1 MTDFDVALRRYRGN
15 RFVDRDITRCT
26 GMSLRAWREA
36 IKRKAVRTVQSGR
49 GRGRVRVCDATN
61 LKRAAVISALNQTG
75 LSLDVAGQIA
85 LFVPFHTL
93 LYTICDP
100 LVILCQRSAEIDP
113 RTGLPPRMERPVVN
127 WFDLLTPA
135 SADAETDWAIEI
147 FENRFVGVRYDSEAV
162 IIFGDLRQQAR
173 CFVAWLPFPR
183 RDQFANSAISR
194 IAQSLVSNDLL
205 GYVAENEDPTRWTK
219 KTINDLHRSGYRLE
233 HHGDQFDSLRVAAAA
248 AVRSPVFQTTINIS
262 LAIRKALR
270 RYLGIEPAA
279 PGDQTGELE

>member
-1 MTDFDVALRRYRGN
+1 MTDFNVALRRYRGN
-15 RFVDRDITRCT
+15 RFVDCDISRCT

-36 IKRKAVRTVQSGR
+36 IKHKAVRTVQSGR

-75 LSLDVAGQIA
+75 ISLDVAGQIA

-113 RTGLPPRMERPVVN
+113 TTGLPPRLERSVVN
-127 WFDLLTPA
+127 WFDPLTPA
-135 SADAETDWAIEI
+135 SADAETDWVIEI
-147 FENRFVGVRYDSEAV
+147 FDNRFVGVHYDGGAL
-162 IIFGDLRQQAR
+162 ILFGDLRQHATR
-173 CFVAWLPFPR
+173 FVAWLPFPR
-183 RDQFANSAISR
+183 RDQFAGAAIER
-194 IAQSLVSNDLL
+194 IAQTLVGAGLL
-205 GYVAENEDPTRWTK
+205 GFAADYEDPARWTK
-219 KTINDLHRSGYRLE
+219 KTLKSLARFGYQLE
-233 HHGDQFDSLRVAAAA
+233 HHDRLDSLGVAAAA
-248 AVRSPVFQTTINIS
+248 AVGSPVVKTTINIS

-279 PGDQTGELE
+279 PGDRTGELE